1 MTASAHGSFAPRGLY
16 CPHIHA
22 TTTRSA
28 DLGGSPGFPS
38 WGWLYRGAS
47 PDDAVWAAAE
57 IVLTLSHPPFPA
69 CRYPYAG
76 GNEGTMSRSSPH
88 HWPSPREVGL
98 GSLVSPAPGFM
109 AGPCFDASVFALC
122 CGPQSGSP
130 LDQVPPLSGRQRLL
144 RPSFPRPGHPGA
156 RSDMTTQPTG
166 LVLRWDSHP
175 LGECCC
181 ELQLPSAGVTRF
193 RRYYG
198 PVRHPRRPG
207 LSLAGFRLAVTSAAA
222 GGFTCCA
229 GSPCAGMPSPLP
241 RRDPWAEVAS
251 RELPPRDPE
260 TAAFPVMLAGRLP
273 HQRFRGLLSVHSR
286 YGLPA
291 RRVARATR
299 CLGGFGGFVTSA
311 AAPIASGWS
320 D

>member
-1 MTASAHGSFAPRGLY
+1 VTASAHGPFAPRGLC
-16 CPHIHA
+16 CPRIHA

-38 WGWLYRGAS
+38 RCWLYRGAS

-57 IVLTLSHPPFPA
+57 IVLTLSHPPFSA

-76 GNEGTMSRSSPH
+76 GNEGTMSRRSPH

-98 GSLVSPAPGFM
+98 GSLVSPAPGFV
-109 AGPCFDASVFALC
+109 AGPCLDASVFALC

-144 RPSFPRPGHPGA
+144 RPSFPRPGHPEA

-181 ELQLPSAGVTRF
+181 ELQLPSTGSLGSVPPR
-193 RRYYG
+193 RRYYSTLRL
-198 PVRHPRRPG
+198 PSTPPAALRF
-207 LSLAGFRLAVTSAAA
+207 LRLAVSRLHPRFAPVAA
-222 GGFTCCA
+222 GCA
-229 GSPCAGMPSPLP
+229 GHGPGVGHPVPP
-241 RRDPWAEVAS
+241 PGTYRGDGGAS
-251 RELPPRDPE
+251 QVPGGPP
-260 TAAFPVMLAGRLP
+260 
-273 HQRFRGLLSVHSR
+273 
-286 YGLPA
+286 
-291 RRVARATR
+291 
-299 CLGGFGGFVTSA
+299 
-311 AAPIASGWS
+311 
-320 D
+320 

>member
-1 MTASAHGSFAPRGLY
+1 MTASAHGSFAPRGLC
-16 CPHIHA
+16 CPRIPA

-38 WGWLYRGAS
+38 WCRLYRGAS

-69 CRYPYAG
+69 CRYPDAG
-76 GNEGTMSRSSPH
+76 GNEGSVSRSPPH
-88 HWPSPREVGL
+88 HWPSPSEVGL
-98 GSLVSPAPGFM
+98 GSLICPAPGFV
-109 AGPCFDASVFALC
+109 AGPCLDASVFALC

-175 LGECCC
+175 LGGCCC
-181 ELQLPSAGVTRF
+181 ELQLPSTGITRL

-198 PVRHPRRPG
+198 PVRHPKRPG
-207 LSLAGFRLAVTSAAA
+207 LSLAGVRLRAVTPHRLGFPLLQQLPVCRHAVTITPVGPLVRIVRCEGFSAPR
-222 GGFTCCA
+222 C
-229 GSPCAGMPSPLP
+229 SPA
-241 RRDPWAEVAS
+241 
-251 RELPPRDPE
+251 
-260 TAAFPVMLAGRLP
+260 TAAFPGSMAGRLP
-273 HQRFRGLLSVHSR
+273 HHCFRGLLGVHCSLR
-286 YGLPA
+286 PA
-291 RRVARATR
+291 RSRGR
-299 CLGGFGGFVTSA
+299 
-311 AAPIASGWS
+311 
-320 D
+320 